1 MVFRIILFFCFVTL
15 YARAQHRS
23 ASQERSALQE
33 RPLPLDSAVHTGRLA
48 NGLTYFI
55 RHNEN
60 PPKRALLYLV
70 NKVGSVLEEEDQ
82 QGLAHFLEHM
92 NFNGT
97 KHYPRNQLEDF
108 LQKAGVRF
116 GADLNAYTSFD
127 ETMYMLPIPLE
138 DGKMLGKGL
147 GILRDWAQDALLD
160 SADIDAERGVVL
172 EEERMKLGAGQR
184 LQQQWMPVQYNHSR
198 YASRMPI
205 GLHGVLTSFRPGQL
219 RRFYHDWY
227 RPDLQAVIV
236 VGDVDVAGVEKMVR
250 RLFGDLKNPTP
261 ERPRTQY
268 RIPLTGK
275 NQFLRLTDKELS
287 ATSFQLTIKHEGEQ
301 LRTLSEYRA
310 ALVRSLFNM
319 MLGSRY
325 ADMASQ
331 PNLPFTNGG
340 AQLEELPGG
349 LDAFTVSAVAKPGQL
364 QQAVTCIWREVRRVQ
379 QHGFSAEELDR
390 AKTNLI
396 ASFDAVYKERDKLSS
411 ADHVKEYVQYFL
423 HDAASPGIG
432 VEEQLVHR
440 LMPGLTQRSI
450 DSVTQDYVRD
460 HDRDIL
466 LAAPEKDSAGLPD
479 EKTILSWLATVDKEN
494 TTAVSDRTDT
504 LSLLRKEPIPGKI
517 VREEKDTAAG
527 LTVLTLSNG
536 TKVLL
541 KKTDYQDNQ
550 VLFAGFSEGGTS
562 LYNDSDYYSAG
573 NAAALVSVSGAGNY
587 DALQLRRLLTGRQL
601 AVSTSITERGQTVSG
616 NASPTDLPMAM
627 QLLYALIAEPR
638 SDTAL
643 FNSQLRAGKA
653 AFAGRGSDPGQV
665 FNDSV
670 QAILGGYHMRRMPA
684 TLRMFDQVDAEKAFR
699 IYKERFADAGAFTYV
714 FVGNIDEAILRPLL
728 EKYLASLPGGDG
740 QAARDLHIHIP
751 AGHIEKTFY
760 KGREP
765 RATVLLTFSGPVD
778 YSYANAIRLSALKD
792 ILEIRLL
799 ERLREEESGVYSP
812 GVTSSLSKIPESR
825 YSLMISFTCS
835 PDNVDR
841 LVLSTLDELNKLRTD
856 GPRPVDLE
864 KVKAQSRVSMET
876 TVRTNGYWLSYLL
889 AQLGNGEPLGQ
900 MNDYLP
906 LLGRL
911 TTGDLQDFASRYVG
925 DKNYIRLVLMPEA
938 AGPATTPLSQAARTN
953 GATSK

>member
-1 MVFRIILFFCFVTL
+1 MVFRITLLFCFVTL
-15 YARAQHRS
+15 CAPAQQRS
-23 ASQERSALQE
+23 ASQGRSASQE

-60 PPKRALLYLV
+60 PPKRAWLYLV

-82 QGLAHFLEHM
+82 RGLAHFLEHM

-97 KHYPRNQLEDF
+97 KHYPKNQLEDF

-127 ETMYMLPIPLE
+127 ETVYMLPIPLE
-138 DGKMLGKGL
+138 DAKMLGKGL

-184 LQQQWMPVQYNHSR
+184 LQQQWLPVQYNHSR

-261 ERPRTQY
+261 ERPRTPY

-287 ATSFQLTIKHEGEQ
+287 ATSFQLSIKHKGEQ

-310 ALVRSLFNM
+310 ALVRNLFAM

-331 PNLPFTNGG
+331 PDLPFTSGG
-340 AQLEELPGG
+340 AQLEALPGG

-364 QQAVTCIWREVRRVQ
+364 QQAVTGVWREVRRVQ
-379 QHGFSAEELDR
+379 QHGFTAEELDR

-396 ASFDAVYKERDKLSS
+396 ASVDAIYKEKDKLSS
-411 ADHVKEYVQYFL
+411 ADYVKECVEYFL

-432 VEEQLVHR
+432 VEEQLVHQ
-440 LMPGLTQRSI
+440 LMPNITQRSI
-450 DSVTQDYVRD
+450 DSVTRDYVRD

-466 LAAPEKDSAGLPD
+466 LAALEKDSAGLPD
-479 EKTILSWLATVDKEN
+479 EKTILSWLAAVDKEN

-504 LSLLRKEPIPGKI
+504 LPLLRKEPVPGKI
-517 VREEKDTAAG
+517 TREEKDTAAG

-550 VLFAGFSEGGTS
+550 VLFAGFSDGGTS
-562 LYNDSDYYSAG
+562 LYNDSDYYSAS

-587 DALQLRRLLTGRQL
+587 DALQLRRLLTGRHL

-616 NASPTDLPMAM
+616 STSRADLRMAM

-638 SDTAL
+638 CDTSL

-665 FNDSV
+665 FNDSA
-670 QAILGGYHMRRMPA
+670 QAILGGYHMRRMSA
-684 TLRMFDQVDAEKAFR
+684 TLHTFDQVDAEKAFR

-728 EKYLASLPGGDG
+728 EKYLASLPGGGGG

-812 GVTSSLSKIPESR
+812 GVTSSFSKIPESR

-835 PDNVDR
+835 PANVDR
-841 LVLSTLDELNKLRTD
+841 LVSSTLAELNTLRTD

-864 KVKAQSRVSMET
+864 KVKAQSRVSRET
-876 TVRTNGYWLSYLL
+876 TVRTNGYWLNYLL

-911 TTGDLQDFASRYVG
+911 TTGDLRDFASRYVG

-938 AGPATTPLSQAARTN
+938 ARPPKPLSGQARPN
-953 GATSK
+953 GAAAK